1 MFTTLIVFQVLLAV
15 GLIAI
20 VLVQRGPGATMG
32 AAFGSG
38 ASGTVFGSRGAGN
51 FLTRTTG
58 WLALGFFAIS
68 LALAVLAAKSSD
80 PASSGDALSGS
91 VIEQAEQQPAPAE
104 PNATD
109 AALQQ
114 ALDSLDQAASSS
126 AADSGD
132 EAAAPAAEPPAAEDA
147 ASAEAAAAADPEQ
160 PPVEDPPSGG

>member
-58 WLALGFFAIS
+58 WLALGFFVIS
-68 LALAVLAAKSSD
+68 LSLAVLAANSNS
-80 PASSGDALSGS
+80 PAASEDALSGS
-91 VIEQAEQQPAPAE
+91 VLEQTEQPSADPE
-104 PNATD
+104 TGTD

-114 ALDSLDQAASSS
+114 ALDSLDQAPTADAEGNEAPVES
-126 AADSGD
+126 APTAD
-132 EAAAPAAEPPAAEDA
+132 AAAED
-147 ASAEAAAAADPEQ
+147 ETDPQPAD
-160 PPVEDPPSGG
+160 DPPSGG

>member
-68 LALAVLAAKSSD
+68 LSLAVLAANSSA
-80 PASSGDALSGS
+80 PAASEDALSGS
-91 VIEQAEQQPAPAE
+91 VLEQTAE
-104 PNATD
+104 PQADAEAGAD

-114 ALDSLDQAASSS
+114 ALDSLDQAP
-126 AADSGD
+126 AADVEGD
-132 EAAAPAAEPPAAEDA
+132 DAAPAAEGAATEPVQTGDA
-147 ASAEAAAAADPEQ
+147 AGGAGEDQQPAD
-160 PPVEDPPSGG
+160 DPPSGG